1 MGCCTCLKNDI
12 FSDKEIIVNLGPK
25 EIADFTGRNRYDY
38 KNSPKKKSRKSS
50 SKSVETDAESP
61 KKSRVLGKR
70 KKSKNLQNQR
80 IKVIANNL
88 RQFANDEV
96 KNIPK
101 YFILK

>member
-1 MGCCTCLKNDI
+1 MGCCTALKNDI

-25 EIADFTGRNRYDY
+25 EITDFIVRNRYDD

-50 SKSVETDAESP
+50 SKSVEADAESP
-61 KKSRVLGKR
+61 KKSKKNKKR
-70 KKSKNLQNQR
+70 KKSKILQNQR
-80 IKVIANNL
+80 IKDIANNL
-88 RQFANDEV
+88 RQFAIDEV

>member
-1 MGCCTCLKNDI
+1 MGCCTGLKNDI

-25 EIADFTGRNRYDY
+25 EITDFIGRNRYDY
-38 KNSPKKKSRKSS
+38 ENTPKKKSRKSS

-61 KKSRVLGKR
+61 KKSKILKKR

-80 IKVIANNL
+80 IKDIANNL
-88 RQFANDEV
+88 RQFAIDEV